1 MRQAMKPTAARQNGD
16 NLRRLE
22 EMRATYDRL
31 RTERIRAESEV
42 ERLTAELERMRES
55 ARATFGTDD
64 EAEIARLIEEAR
76 ARNAALASEFAALI
90 ADLEAK
96 LQSLGG
102 GR

>member
-1 MRQAMKPTAARQNGD
+1 MSHAIKPTGARQNGD

-64 EAEIARLIEEAR
+64 EAESARLIEVAR
-76 ARNAALASEFAALI
+76 ARNAALASECAALI

>member
-1 MRQAMKPTAARQNGD
+1 MNHAMKPTAARQNGD

-42 ERLTAELERMRES
+42 ERLAAELERMRES

-64 EAEIARLIEEAR
+64 EAQIAGLIDEAR
-76 ARNAALASEFAALI
+76 ARNAALVSEFAALI
-90 ADLEAK
+90 AAVEAR
-96 LQSLGG
+96 LQALGG